1 MSGECSALHPSHF
14 SKIRICGHFQS
25 LSDTQVQREHY
36 EDALVL
42 LGKSNPFGPESS
54 TSRSS
59 SGDGGIKLHSS
70 ICHLRGILHLRL
82 SSVLDAKESFME
94 ALMLDV
100 KNYDAFREL
109 IDGKMMTSEE
119 GR

>member
-1 MSGECSALHPSHF
+1 M
-14 SKIRICGHFQS
+14 
-25 LSDTQVQREHY
+25 
-36 EDALVL
+36 L
-42 LGKSNPFGPESS
+42 LGKSNPFGLEESS
-54 TSRSS
+54 AQ
-59 SGDGGIKLHSS
+59 SGSADGGIKLHSS

-94 ALMLDV
+94 ALTLDV

-119 GR
+119 GAYRFGLSSDIS

>member
-1 MSGECSALHPSHF
+1 LAASNRPVQLPTKSQAD
-14 SKIRICGHFQS
+14 I
-25 LSDTQVQREHY
+25 QVQREHY

-42 LGKSNPFGPESS
+42 LGKSNPFGPETSS
-54 TSRSS
+54 SSRSGS
-59 SGDGGIKLHSS
+59 ADGGIKLHSS

-94 ALMLDV
+94 ALALDV

-119 GR
+119 GQLA